1 MMIQAKGRST
11 RYATVNNHGFTLIEL
26 LVYVGIFG
34 VVLGSIFTAYQGQLR
49 AHVVQREVVDMQQN
63 IRAALYLMDR
73 EIKMAGYNPVGAP
86 DIGITTAETHRLVF
100 SMVPGINID
109 EIEDEDE
116 LAAALLPITIEYG
129 LSNDSDTAN
138 GINDGLEKNNRTPCH
153 LLRNGAVMALNIDAL
168 NFVYLDN
175 DQAVIDTPVAEADLG
190 RIRAIQVTLVARSGE
205 FASAFLGQ
213 HMDSRVFENQQNEI
227 ILPEQNDSFRRL
239 MLSAEVKC
247 RNLGL

>member
-1 MMIQAKGRST
+1 MIIQAKGISARH
-11 RYATVNNHGFTLIEL
+11 AALNNHGFTLIEL

-63 IRAALYLMDR
+63 VRAALYLMDR
-73 EIKMAGYNPVGAP
+73 EIKMAGYNPLGASNVG
-86 DIGITTAETHRLVF
+86 IITATPHQLEF
-100 SMVPGINID
+100 SMVPGINTDGIVD
-109 EIEDEDE
+109 ETD
-116 LAAALLPITIEYG
+116 LAAALNPITIRYG

-138 GINDGLEKNNRTPCH
+138 GINDGLEKNNGTPCH
-153 LLRNGAVMALNIDAL
+153 LLRNGAVMALNIDAI

-175 DQAVIDTPVAEADLG
+175 DAEVIDTPVAEADLG

-205 FASAFLGQ
+205 FASAFLGRQ
-213 HMDSRVFENQQNEI
+213 VDTREYVNQQNEI
-227 ILPEQNDSFRRL
+227 ILPPQNDGFRRL